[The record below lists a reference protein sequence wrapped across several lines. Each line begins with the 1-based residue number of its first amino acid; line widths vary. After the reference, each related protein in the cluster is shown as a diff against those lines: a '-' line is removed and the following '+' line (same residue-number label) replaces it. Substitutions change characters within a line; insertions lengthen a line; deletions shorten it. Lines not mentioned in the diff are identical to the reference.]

1 MCVVFFVF
9 LFLPGGG
16 RAAGRVFLICALSP
30 PSSHILSLIPRPT
43 PSPHPST
50 QNTPNRNSFNKQVLK
65 AFPHPLT
72 CTWLQFGVGSLL
84 ALSMWALNL
93 HPRPVLEEDT
103 VKSVAPLAGVHTLG
117 NLLTNVSLGAVAVS
131 FTHTIKAMEPFFS
144 VLLSAIFLNER
155 PTAAVLASMVPIV
168 GGVALASATEMSFNW
183 PGFLAAMGSNL
194 TFQSRNVLSKKFM
207 GKGKGSLDNI
217 NLFSIITILSFF
229 LLTPV
234 VLLKEGFLL
243 SPSALK
249 AAGIGEAVMRQALA
263 AAFCFHAYQQVSYMI
278 LARVSPVSHSIGNCL
293 KRVIVIVA
301 SVLFFRNP
309 MGTQNMVGTGIAL
322 AGVFAYSQVK
332 RGQNAAKAAAA

>member
-1 MCVVFFVF
+1 M
-9 LFLPGGG
+9 
-16 RAAGRVFLICALSP
+16 RAHLNLRC
-30 PSSHILSLIPRPT
+30 RPI
-43 PSPHPST
+43 HPSIFSL
-50 QNTPNRNSFNKQVLK
+50 TPVFPCSLSGVPPGSFNKQVLK

-84 ALSMWALNL
+84 ALSMWAVKA
-93 HPRPVLEEDT
+93 HPRPNLNEDT
-103 VKSVAPLAGVHTLG
+103 LKSILPLAGVHTLG

-144 VLLSAIFLNER
+144 VLLSSIFLNEK
-155 PTAAVLASMVPIV
+155 PTAAVLLSMLPIV

-183 PGFLAAMGSNL
+183 AGFTAAMGSNL

-217 NLFSIITILSFF
+217 NLFSTITILAFC
-229 LLTPV
+229 LMTPV
-234 VLLKEGFLL
+234 VLLTDGFLL
-243 SPSALK
+243 TPAALK
-249 AAGIGEAVMRQALA
+249 ASGVGEAIIRQALA
-263 AAFCFHAYQQVSYMI
+263 AAVCFHAYQQVSYMI

-309 MGTQNMVGTGIAL
+309 MGTQNMVGTAIAL

-332 RGQNAAKAAAA
+332 RGQNAAAAKVA

>member
-1 MCVVFFVF
+1 MVKPACFFF
-9 LFLPGGG
+9 SSQPHALRP
-16 RAAGRVFLICALSP
+16 AA
-30 PSSHILSLIPRPT
+30 SSFS
-43 PSPHPST
+43 
-50 QNTPNRNSFNKQVLK
+50 SFNKQVLA

-72 CTWLQFGVGSLL
+72 CTWLQFGVGSVL
-84 ALSMWALNL
+84 ALAMWTLKL
-93 HPRPVLEEDT
+93 HPRPDLNEDT
-103 VKSVAPLAGVHTLG
+103 VKSILPLAGVHTLG

-144 VLLSAIFLNER
+144 VLLSSIFLNEK
-155 PTAAVLASMVPIV
+155 PTAAVLLSMVPIV

-183 PGFLAAMGSNL
+183 AGFSAAMGSNL

-217 NLFSIITILSFF
+217 NLFSVITMLSFCLMTPVVLATDGF
-229 LLTPV
+229 LLTP
-234 VLLKEGFLL
+234 
-243 SPSALK
+243 ATLK
-249 AAGIGEAVMRQALA
+249 ASGVGEAIMKQALA
-263 AAFCFHAYQQVSYMI
+263 AAVCFHAYQQVSYMI

-309 MGTQNMVGTGIAL
+309 MGTQNMVGTAVAL

-332 RGQNAAKAAAA
+332 RGQNAAAAKAA